1 MRGYQPCTVMIF
13 ISQIRDISQIREGW
27 GKSWNHQQTTRGTT
41 FLLNEEENGSP
52 ARGSAPYT
60 VTQPF
65 AGEQGL
71 ESGFPGSGIWT
82 NLPPGITVLPTNPTS
97 QRFTTSSVKLLTGTG
112 LLPSVSW
119 EAHSLFHDC
128 RATISDE
135 IFWVNHTPLPLGS
148 LKIGKG
154 PQGTVF

>member
-1 MRGYQPCTVMIF
+1 MIF

-41 FLLNEEENGSP
+41 FLLNEEENGSQ
-52 ARGSAPYT
+52 ARGSAPYA
-60 VTQPF
+60 VTHRSLGSRDWSLGSQAP
-65 AGEQGL
+65 GSELISHL
-71 ESGFPGSGIWT
+71 ESPCRPQTPTFQGFA
-82 NLPPGITVLPTNPTS
+82 
-97 QRFTTSSVKLLTGTG
+97 TSSVKLFTGTG

-135 IFWVNHTPLPLGS
+135 FIWVNHTPLPLGS